1 MHSFGNR
8 TTQNKRF
15 RLSPT
20 FGRIFRMLSVADF
33 RCDTFAK
40 VASHS
45 SWQLERK
52 TFNNEVSSRRS
63 WNFNLIKPTEC
74 HQLRNIITWRNNKPI
89 RLVKLS

>member
-1 MHSFGNR
+1 
-8 TTQNKRF
+8 
-15 RLSPT
+15 
-20 FGRIFRMLSVADF
+20 MLSVADF